1 MEETAKLG
9 IALAFQNPPN
19 IKGVTLSAVWKTV
32 SKQTLD
38 VKEFPA
44 FFSNILEKEI
54 NVELFW
60 R

>member
-9 IALAFQNPPN
+9 IALAFQNPPS

-44 FFSNILEKEI
+44 FFSNI
-54 NVELFW
+54 
-60 R
+60 